1 MELDPVE
8 AWITA
13 YDDARRQIKRYEDIK
28 AQARRVIVEA
38 LGDDDTGTVA
48 GVERVR
54 FREVAGRIDGE
65 ALRADHPDLA
75 AQYTG
80 KPSRRFEV
88 VSGGQTP

>member
-1 MELDPVE
+1 MAQLDEVA

-13 YDDARRQIKRYEDIK
+13 YEDAKRQIKRYEDIK

-54 FREVAGRIDGE
+54 FREVAGRINSE
-65 ALRADHPDLA
+65 SLRAAHPDIA
-75 AQYTG
+75 ARFTG
-80 KPSRRFEV
+80 EPSRRFEV
-88 VSGGQTP
+88 INDE